1 VTGDAAFAAN
11 AWSPG
16 APDRGE
22 EWLEVHFSTP
32 VHATAIEVYETLN
45 PGTITRILV
54 RDLDFQLREVWSG
67 SDPHTTCPAT
77 LRIDFEPLPFP
88 TNRVRVELNTSLV
101 PGYNQIDAV
110 KLIGTPV
117 QNFVPILRPVWPFDD
132 SGAAWDRSSVDFDND
147 GWPDLATHQLLAEGV
162 VVGTEVP
169 KAPAALMTAH
179 NESERGLA
187 VRQLYSPM
195 PKRASIN
202 GGPFYGD
209 YDNDGDPDLF
219 CPLSSSVPPGTFG
232 GQVEELYAR
241 NLLLRNDNGH
251 IVDVTE
257 EAGLTDEVPSTGG
270 IWLDYNRDGKLDLYV
285 TQWSPPVL
293 EGVVVRGMESLNNI
307 LYRNNGDGTFADVT
321 AEAGLDLRW
330 HDAESPLRGWHS
342 QRYYWR
348 RLQRRRLDGSVPVDS
363 FVTQPA
369 PAQRQ
374 WTLPRRAP
382 CLDRS
387 CLRCHSRRRRQRR

>member
-1 VTGDAAFAAN
+1 MQD
-11 AWSPG
+11 
-16 APDRGE
+16 
-22 EWLEVHFSTP
+22 
-32 VHATAIEVYETLN
+32 
-45 PGTITRILV
+45 
-54 RDLDFQLREVWSG
+54 
-67 SDPHTTCPAT
+67 
-77 LRIDFEPLPFP
+77 
-88 TNRVRVELNTSLV
+88 
-101 PGYNQIDAV
+101 
-110 KLIGTPV
+110 
-117 QNFVPILRPVWPFDD
+117 FVPIFRPLWPFDY

-241 NLLLRNDNGH
+241 NLLLRNDHGH
-251 IVDVTE
+251 FVEVTE
-257 EAGLTDEVPSTGG
+257 EAGLTDEFPSTGG
-270 IWLDYNRDGKLDLYV
+270 IWLDYNRDGELDLYV